1 MSLLR
6 IWLIATAV
14 ILAVLAVWAFAP
26 VLVFLALLV
35 AALGLISA
43 AMITLARTLQAWRE
57 RGRDG
62 K

>member
-35 AALGLISA
+35 AALGLLSA
-43 AMITLARTLQAWRE
+43 VMITLARALQAWRE